1 MAQFTRTNGDFK
13 PQINYDANSYTS
25 TGVNTSISAV
35 TVQPAGPVLEF
46 FTFTAAGALTDT
58 EVSNFF
64 LTIEQLATVMM
75 YEYTD
80 LSSDTIAVALYPVGA
95 WTTSAIT
102 TAMTAVGGGLSG
114 GSTAASATFTN

>member
-13 PQINYDANSYTS
+13 QLINYDADSYTN
-25 TGVNTSISAV
+25 TGVNKSTSAV

-46 FTFTAAGALTDT
+46 FTFTATGALSDT

-80 LSSDTIAVALYPVGA
+80 SGSDTIAVALYPVGA
-95 WTTSAIT
+95 WTTGSIT
-102 TAMTAVGGGLSG
+102 AAMTAVGGGLAS